1 LPLST
6 SIIFFLLL
14 PRPSCSTLFP
24 YTTLFRS
31 PRFHHAFR
39 LEALKKKITMLE
51 LLELYQTA
59 YDEKVEQEKAEKRA
73 EREGKR
79 CKSCERSEERRV
91 GKECGSRRAGARGV
105 TKRER

>member
-1 LPLST
+1 MTESKT
-6 SIIFFLLL
+6 KKGKTVDKIVFSI
-14 PRPSCSTLFP
+14 RV
-24 YTTLFRS
+24 S

-79 CKSCERSEERRV
+79 CKSCEQLIL
-91 GKECGSRRAGARGV
+91 
-105 TKRER
+105 T